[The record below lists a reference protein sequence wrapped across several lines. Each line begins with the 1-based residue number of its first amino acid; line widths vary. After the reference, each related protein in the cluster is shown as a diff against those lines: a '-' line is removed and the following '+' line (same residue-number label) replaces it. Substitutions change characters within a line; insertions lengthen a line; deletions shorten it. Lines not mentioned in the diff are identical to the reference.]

1 MLKLTET
8 QKRHLRRLGHQLNPV
23 VRTGNAGLSEAVMNE
38 IELALEYHELI
49 KVKLVA
55 EDRSQRQQFGERI
68 CRQTGAVLVQAVGQI
83 VLLYRPNP
91 ERKGARIALP

>member
-1 MLKLTET
+1 MKLTEQ
-8 QKRHLRRLGHQLNPV
+8 QKRHLRRLGHQLKPV

-38 IELALEYHELI
+38 IEAALEHHELI

-55 EDRSQRQQFGERI
+55 DDREQRKQFSERI
-68 CRQTGAVLVQAVGQI
+68 CQTTQAVIVQAIGQI

-91 ERKGARIALP
+91 ERKGKQIALP